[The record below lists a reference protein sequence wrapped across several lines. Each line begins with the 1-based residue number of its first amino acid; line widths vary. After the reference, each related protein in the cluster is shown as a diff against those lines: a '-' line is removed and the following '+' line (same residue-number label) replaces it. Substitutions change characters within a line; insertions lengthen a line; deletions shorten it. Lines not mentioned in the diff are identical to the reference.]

1 MIDMTMKEINANRLS
16 GDQPDEVSAPGFH
29 IMAKPIGP
37 LCNLNC
43 EYCFYLEKKALFA
56 ENENYRMSDKVLK
69 AFVQKYIRANDVP
82 EISFAWQGGEP
93 MLMGLDFFKKAV
105 RLQKQYSHGK
115 KITNSL
121 QTNGVLL
128 DNAWCEFLAKNNF
141 LVGIS
146 LDGPEDIH
154 NRYRVDGRGRGTFSA
169 VIKAVELMQ
178 KHGVEYNVL
187 ACITR
192 ESARRPLDVYHFLKD
207 RGVEFVQFIPVVER
221 MPDNGTRALGLKLA
235 SPPDLGVE
243 SMADVTPW
251 AVEPDS
257 YGDFL
262 ISIFEEWVR
271 NDVGKTFVMNF
282 EWALMSW
289 MGGDSTVC
297 QFSRQCG
304 KSLILEHDG
313 NIYACDHFMYPD
325 YLLGNVLSSDPK
337 RLIDSPQQN
346 AFGTRKETALPQ
358 CCRECDVLFACRG
371 GCPKHRFVATLEKK
385 PGLNYLCEGHKK
397 FFRHINKYMIA
408 MRQLLENNLPVSHIM
423 EATRGPLVIRKDLIQ
438 I

>member
-1 MIDMTMKEINANRLS
+1 MPIKAINANRISVDLHN
-16 GDQPDEVSAPGFH
+16 EASAPGFH

-37 LCNLNC
+37 VCNLNC

-56 ENENYRMSDKVLK
+56 GNENYRMSDKVLK
-69 AFVQKYIRANDVP
+69 AFVQKYIRYNDIP
-82 EISFAWQGGEP
+82 EIPFAWQGGEP
-93 MLMGLDFFKKAV
+93 MLMGLDFFKKAM
-105 RLQKQYSHGK
+105 RLQKQYSQGK
-115 KITNSL
+115 MITNAL
-121 QTNGVLL
+121 QTNGILL
-128 DNAWCEFLAKNNF
+128 DDAWCEFLVKNNF

-154 NRYRVDGRGRGTFSA
+154 NLYRVDGRGRGTFIA
-169 VIKAVELMQ
+169 VMKAVELMQ

-192 ESARRPLDVYHFLKD
+192 ENARRPLDVYHFFKD
-207 RGVEFVQFIPVVER
+207 HGVEFVQFIPVVER
-221 MPDNGTRALGLKLA
+221 IPDDDTRELGLKLA
-235 SPPDLGVE
+235 TPPGAGVE
-243 SMADVTPW
+243 NTANITSW
-251 AVEPDS
+251 AVETDS

-304 KSLILEHDG
+304 KSVILEHDG
-313 NIYACDHFMYPD
+313 NIYACDHFMYPR
-325 YLLGNVLSSDPK
+325 YLLGNILSSDLK
-337 RLIDSPQQN
+337 RLIDSPQQKD
-346 AFGTRKETALPQ
+346 FGTRKETSLPQ

-371 GCPKHRFVATLEKK
+371 GCPKHRFTATFAKE
-385 PGLNYLCEGHKK
+385 PGLNYLCAGHKK
-397 FFRHINKYMIA
+397 YFRHINKYMTV

-423 EATRGPLVIRKDLIQ
+423 EATRGPLVIKLNT
-438 I
+438 